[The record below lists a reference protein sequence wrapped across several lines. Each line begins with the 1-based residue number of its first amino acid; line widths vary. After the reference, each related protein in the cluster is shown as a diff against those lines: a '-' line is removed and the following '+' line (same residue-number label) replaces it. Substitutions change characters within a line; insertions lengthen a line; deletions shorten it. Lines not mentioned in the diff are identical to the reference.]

1 MATDIKMIF
10 DIQLGLYSVS
20 AGNSEA
26 VALSRDHADSI
37 AITHGKGTTSVVP
50 QGQRNNCGF
59 SR

>member
-1 MATDIKMIF
+1 MIF

-26 VALSRDHADSI
+26 VAVSRDHADSI